1 MVESSTEL
9 AGEAGQAIGGIVDMI
24 NSTTEMVQAIA
35 AASEEHIPH
44 VKKGLAQ
51 SQANPFNRSN
61 CYIFIFWISKKIR
74 RTISPV

>member
-9 AGEAGQAIGGIVDMI
+9 AGEAGLAIGGIIDMI

-51 SQANPFNRSN
+51 SSQPFQPFKLL
-61 CYIFIFWISKKIR
+61 YFYFLDIEKIK
-74 RTISPV
+74 RTIYPV